1 MHPIVN
7 HKRSPYRF
15 SLINQDGKHRYA
27 NDAGCWGTSCYYLG
41 ALHLQASF
49 LAQNSTSLFAVPQE
63 IKIHISLSFITSI
76 TFTHCQQHKPCSLS
90 RCAELQH
97 GGSGGL
103 ELQDL
108 HGWGL
113 REGWGQEVLL
123 GTDQDSSKG
132 CRAGNICR
140 LAVTSALSLKHRN
153 MFLAS
158 CGHINSGKLIRLL
171 LKGKPFWILKQQWPL
186 WWGALRYF

>member
-1 MHPIVN
+1 MHAAEEHLVITLVLYTFRL
-7 HKRSPYRF
+7 HSW
-15 SLINQDGKHRYA
+15 LIRA
-27 NDAGCWGTSCYYLG
+27 A
-41 ALHLQASF
+41 
-49 LAQNSTSLFAVPQE
+49 SLFAVMQE
-63 IKIHISLSFITSI
+63 IKIHISLSFTTSI
-76 TFTHCQQHKPCSLS
+76 IFTHFQQHKPWFLS
-90 RCAELQH
+90 WCAELQH
-97 GGSGGL
+97 SGFGGL
-103 ELQDL
+103 ELQDF
-108 HGWGL
+108 HVWGL
-113 REGWGQEVLL
+113 REGRGQEVLL
-123 GTDQDSSKG
+123 GTDQGSSKGPG